1 MVCAIAIGNNID
13 MTEIEEIASN
23 GCVFTASSFTR
34 YEKIMEFAAAKGRAA
49 DFQSG
54 QQQSPSLD
62 PDFFSGIQF

>member
-1 MVCAIAIGNNID
+1 MVCAIAIGDNID
-13 MTEIEEIASN
+13 MTEIEEIATN

-54 QQQSPSLD
+54 RQSPSLD
-62 PDFFSGIQF
+62 SGFFGDIQF